1 LAGRLGLRQ
10 VDQGNYVTPGDANGI
25 VVATQLTPISAIF
38 PVPEDNLP
46 AIQKRLRTGATLPVE
61 AYDHPNT
68 TKLADGSLVT
78 LDNVIDTTTGT
89 VKLRADFE
97 NLDGALFANQ
107 FVNIRLLL
115 DVLKDQ
121 VVIPI
126 AAVQHGAP
134 NGVNTTFVY
143 LVNTD
148 KTVAVHPISLG
159 VTDGER
165 VAVANGLQPGDIVVT
180 EGGDRLRDGAT
191 VTLPEVEVSAKPA
204 STAPGTSSGK
214 HRTGGHGRGGQ
225 GTP

>member
-1 LAGRLGLRQ
+1 
-10 VDQGNYVTPGDANGI
+10 
-25 VVATQLTPISAIF
+25 
-38 PVPEDNLP
+38 
-46 AIQKRLRTGATLPVE
+46 
-61 AYDHPNT
+61 
-68 TKLADGSLVT
+68 LVT

-143 LVNTD
+143 LVNAD
-148 KTVAVHPISLG
+148 KTVAVHPIALG
-159 VTDGER
+159 VMDGER
-165 VAVANGLQPGDIVVT
+165 VAVASGLQPGDIVVT

-191 VTLPEVEVSAKPA
+191 VTLPEGKVSAKPA
-204 STAPGTSSGK
+204 STVPGTSSGK
-214 HRTGGHGRGGQ
+214 HRTGGHLRGGPGGAPNAGGKSAGAAPGGGASGAPAGGGP